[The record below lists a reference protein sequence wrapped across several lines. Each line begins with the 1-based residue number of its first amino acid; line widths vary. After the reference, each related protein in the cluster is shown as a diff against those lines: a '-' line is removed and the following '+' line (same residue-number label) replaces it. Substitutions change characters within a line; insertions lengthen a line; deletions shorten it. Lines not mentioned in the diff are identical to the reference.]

1 MSADDFER
9 LLPELKMRLKALASQ
24 SGRSAPPRLEAALV
38 AEFRSRQRRKRTRRS
53 ANWYWA
59 AAAAACLVVAAGL
72 MRFERRPTPPP
83 RAAALLQAPTAVEAR
98 LTQAPPAAPA
108 RKTARRPRRVARPA
122 APRPGSKRPEMATE
136 FIPVSYAATPA
147 GQASIV
153 RVRLPRTAL
162 LSFGLPMN
170 VERAAEP
177 VLADVLLGEDGVAR
191 AIRFVR

>member
-59 AAAAACLVVAAGL
+59 AAVAACLVVAAGL
-72 MRFERRPTPPP
+72 IRFERRPPP
-83 RAAALLQAPTAVEAR
+83 RTAALLQAPAAAEAR

-108 RKTARRPRRVARPA
+108 RKTARRPRRVVRPA
-122 APRPGSKRPEMATE
+122 APRPGSGRPEVATE
-136 FIPVSYAATPA
+136 FIPVSYVATPA
-147 GQASIV
+147 EQASIV
-153 RVRLPRTAL
+153 RVRLPRSAL